1 MGNNT
6 KKRAEKKVIW
16 WWAMKIDPMWSITLL
31 EITDIDQLRIGLL
44 AILSSLGLT
53 NWFVWSHNNQEWWLQ
68 WFQKSIRVEFHNN
81 CNFDRNLQPR
91 LGNWHG
97 TVTGHCSTK
106 AHCDVMYTCIRYVC
120 GTPTH
125 GLIVKLTGTDKPLS
139 FNVRKI
145 WFKLCNESW
154 ELSECQCDNSL
165 FVVSTMFSSL
175 TQRHVML
182 FMTET
187 EFVTVLALV
196 RDMMYIYHVVK
207 YMGLTVDLSMLV
219 ELDNKLDCLW
229 KNTSHGSTFVF
240 PQRIEGRR
248 HCGIQAHSSLL
259 EWSRHFCKECWPT
272 TLHKEVTN
280 FCCGAYF

>member
-1 MGNNT
+1 
-6 KKRAEKKVIW
+6 
-16 WWAMKIDPMWSITLL
+16 
-31 EITDIDQLRIGLL
+31 
-44 AILSSLGLT
+44 
-53 NWFVWSHNNQEWWLQ
+53 
-68 WFQKSIRVEFHNN
+68 
-81 CNFDRNLQPR
+81 
-91 LGNWHG
+91 
-97 TVTGHCSTK
+97 
-106 AHCDVMYTCIRYVC
+106 
-120 GTPTH
+120 
-125 GLIVKLTGTDKPLS
+125 
-139 FNVRKI
+139 
-145 WFKLCNESW
+145 
-154 ELSECQCDNSL
+154 
-165 FVVSTMFSSL
+165 MFSSL

-259 EWSRHFCKECWPT
+259 E
-272 TLHKEVTN
+272 
-280 FCCGAYF
+280 